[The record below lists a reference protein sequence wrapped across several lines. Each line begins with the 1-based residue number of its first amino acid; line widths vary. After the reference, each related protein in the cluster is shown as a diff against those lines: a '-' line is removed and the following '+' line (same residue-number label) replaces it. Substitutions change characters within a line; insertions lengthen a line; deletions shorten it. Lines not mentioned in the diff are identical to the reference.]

1 MDATAIAYWLIFFGL
16 LPVTYWGFR
25 MLFEN
30 LLLKLTPPHQ
40 VVIEQKD
47 NDGNII
53 RSEKIVVTEQNFY
66 DAAHTV
72 ILRKAMNK
80 HE

>member
-16 LPVTYWGFR
+16 LPVTYWSFR

-30 LLLKLTPPHQ
+30 LLLKLLPPHQ
-40 VVIEQKD
+40 LVIEQKD

-53 RSEKIVVTEQNFY
+53 RSDKITVTEQTFY
-66 DAAHTV
+66 DAAYT
-72 ILRKAMNK
+72 ILGKKSKK

>member
-1 MDATAIAYWLIFFGL
+1 
-16 LPVTYWGFR
+16 

-30 LLLKLTPPHQ
+30 LLIKLLPPHQ
-40 VVIEQKD
+40 VTIERTD

-53 RSEKIVVTEQNFY
+53 HTEKITVTEQTFY
-66 DAAHTV
+66 DAALTV
-72 ILRKAMNK
+72 IRRIPKK